1 MFRALCAIIIC
12 LGFANILQADSIFET
27 SQIPREP
34 HESQSSYIH
43 FPLFQ
48 GLKKLSSLYTDNFIL
63 LEKKEQPS
71 NEPNTQ
77 TKHSAIHNEKG
88 DKDSINPPASPSQPT
103 ANNAQQAQ
111 SPSIQNLPNHNPPQ
125 SAKQKPKVLII
136 MDDMSQASQIKNL
149 QALKLNIIPSIFPKT
164 KNNPQTPQ
172 IAAQLAKQNK
182 TYMLHLPLEA
192 LNFEQQELHPIKV
205 GSSKKLIESKLA
217 QIKKD
222 FPNLVY
228 INNHTG
234 SKFTQSKQDMRNL
247 LDAIDQYGFKFVDSI
262 TISNPASEQLAKER
276 QKLIMQRDIFLDN
289 QTSVA
294 YTKAQI
300 KTLIKK
306 AQKKGYAIAIC
317 HPHPTTFKAL
327 AQMSSELEDSLE
339 LVSPQELESYLRS
352 HSITQY
358 NRNKFYEN
366 DK

>member
-12 LGFANILQADSIFET
+12 LGFASTLEADSIFES
-27 SQIPREP
+27 SQI
-34 HESQSSYIH
+34 HQESQSRYIH
-43 FPLFQ
+43 FPLIQ
-48 GLKKLSSLYTDNFIL
+48 GFKKLSSLYADNFIL
-63 LEKKEQPS
+63 LEKKEQSS
-71 NEPNTQ
+71 NQQNNVHAKEYSKIQ
-77 TKHSAIHNEKG
+77 DKEHNKV
-88 DKDSINPPASPSQPT
+88 SINPPINSTQPT
-103 ANNAQQAQ
+103 INNRQAQ
-111 SPSIQNLPNHNPPQ
+111 NPSKTT
-125 SAKQKPKVLII
+125 KQKPKVLII
-136 MDDMSQASQIKNL
+136 MDDISQTSQIRNL

-164 KNNPQTPQ
+164 KANSQTPQ
-172 IAAQLAKQNK
+172 IGTQLAKQNK

-192 LNFEQQELHPIKV
+192 LNFEQQELNPIKV

-222 FPNLVY
+222 FPSLVY

-234 SKFTQSKQDMRNL
+234 SKFTQSKQDMHNL
-247 LDAIDQYGFKFVDSI
+247 LSVIDKFGFKFVDSI
-262 TISNPASEQLAKER
+262 TISNPASEQLAKEQ

-294 YTKAQI
+294 YTKSQI
-300 KTLIKK
+300 KILIKK

-327 AQMSSELEDSLE
+327 AQMSKELKNSLQ

-352 HSITQY
+352 QSITQY
-358 NRNKFYEN
+358 SRNKFYEN